1 MPRGAFHAFSPTRV
15 SIVGDCGGEHVR
27 DVRPLRRSGTL
38 SPSRPAERGSSGVG
52 APPARNATLSSTCAT
67 SCSVADPWSWLVP
80 PWEDGVEDGVR
91 SCINT
96 SRPAATPQSRRRK
109 AGVRS
114 RITTSTPNRHAARH
128 SAPARFSRRP
138 PLEPTQ
144 RSRRAP
150 RGRRRPHCF
159 PRRYSPATP
168 APRRC
173 TRRPLHPRKC

>member
-27 DVRPLRRSGTL
+27 DVRPLRRSETL

-52 APPARNATLSSTCAT
+52 APPARGIRG
-67 SCSVADPWSWLVP
+67 
-80 PWEDGVEDGVR
+80 EYGVR